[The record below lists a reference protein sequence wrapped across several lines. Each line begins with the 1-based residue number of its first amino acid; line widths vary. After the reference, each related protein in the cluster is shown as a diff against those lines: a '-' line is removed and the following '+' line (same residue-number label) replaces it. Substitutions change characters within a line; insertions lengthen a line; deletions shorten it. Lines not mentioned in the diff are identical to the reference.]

1 MSNFY
6 ARYAIIMGQDIQ
18 TILFDLDGTLID
30 HFTTIYRCYR
40 YAQEVLGLEPASY
53 DKVKAT
59 VGGSV
64 PITMERLLGKENVEQ
79 GVKLFRSHYAD
90 IWKEDLRPLPY
101 SLEILKALHAE
112 GYKQAMFT
120 NKEGNN
126 ARLVA
131 DYLGYTPYLDKVIG
145 TGDTP
150 WRKPQP
156 EFTRYAIEQLGA
168 APATTVMVGDSPWDI
183 AAAEAAG
190 LPCLVVAT
198 GSHTIEDLAA
208 NAPAPLG
215 AYADLAELAREFF
228 GVEIETCPA

>member
-1 MSNFY
+1 
-6 ARYAIIMGQDIQ
+6 MGKEIK

-40 YAQEVLGLEPASY
+40 HAQDVLGMEPASY
-53 DKVKAT
+53 ETVRAT

-64 PITMERLLGKENVEQ
+64 PITMERLLGKEHVEE
-79 GVKLFRSHYAD
+79 GVKLFRSHYAE
-90 IWKEDLRPLPY
+90 IWKEDLRALPG
-101 SLEILKALHAE
+101 SLELLKALHK
-112 GYKQAMFT
+112 GGLRQAMFT

-131 DYLGYTPYLDKVIG
+131 DYLGYTPYLDKVFG

-156 EFTRYAIEQLGA
+156 EFTHHVMDTLGA
-168 APATTVMVGDSPWDI
+168 DPATTVMVGDSPWDI
-183 AAAEAAG
+183 AAAASAE

-198 GSHTIEDLAA
+198 GSHSIEELSA

-215 AYADLAELAREFF
+215 AYADLPELGREVF
-228 GVEIETCPA
+228 GLEI